1 MAVQSYTA
9 GDHAVFTTIYNGRS
23 DPRLEN
29 TVSMLVK
36 TLPVRFQCEADA
48 MTASVIEDCQS
59 FLLSAMANDIY
70 SFAEIRNAYDIKAD
84 LMFAYQGEAE
94 HSAQIG
100 GEEAEL
106 TMLGLSRAR
115 AAFGLDVMLDG
126 DRVLFEGEYD
136 PAIFS
141 EYTAE
146 GLISLVD
153 TIAGEFLRKERIG
166 EVSLVN
172 AAGLKAIEELYDTY
186 AEVSERPA
194 YRILQDSAHQYPDRT
209 AVVASDRSL
218 SYSEL
223 NSEANAAAYALV
235 SKGAGPDTIVA
246 VLADRDSYAGVMRQ
260 GVLKSGGAFLP
271 IDPEYPDDR
280 IRFILRDSGAGL
292 LITTEKIL
300 DRKKELFASLTKEG
314 IECIS
319 VQKAVSEEKGSDLN
333 RSVPYEALAYVIYT
347 SGSTGK
353 PKGVMLTN
361 KNLVNFVD
369 QNAKNREIQ
378 GFVRNT
384 SVSLALAALT
394 FDVSVMEEFI
404 PLNSGMTMVLAAQE
418 EILDPGKLSSL
429 MLTNRVDVM
438 TCTPSYISNLLD
450 LDEMVPAIKALK
462 SIDIGAES
470 FPGALYG
477 KLKAVN
483 PDLYIMNGYGP
494 TETTISCTMQVVNDG
509 EDITIGTP
517 NANVSAAT
525 VDRCGRLQPLGALGE
540 LVILGDGVGR
550 GYLGRDD
557 LTKKNFITL
566 LDKKAYR
573 TGDLVRIRKDG
584 HIEFHGRMDDQVKL
598 RGLRIELGEIQS
610 AINSFPGV
618 ISSIVVVA
626 HGETDYLAAYF
637 SAEQKTDIE
646 KLKKHIGRSLAEYMI
661 PQAFLQLDELPLT
674 ANGKVDKKALP
685 VLKIAAAEIVPPE
698 NDLEAGLV
706 NIVAEIIGN
715 HSFSVTSSL
724 ISLGLSSLGAIRFAA
739 MIDKTLGA
747 KVNVAQIMKQPTIRD
762 IAGFIGHND
771 SRSQAGVPHFEK
783 RELYPVT
790 ENQRGIFVDW
800 QRNENTSQYNIPEV
814 YLFKNTDGRK
824 LEEALRKTV
833 EAHCYLKARFVNDG
847 GDVKLRR
854 CDGEPVVV
862 SITALENVPD
872 QAFFQTRVRPFD
884 LLADRLYQFEV
895 YSFGTDSWLF
905 ADIHHTVYDGLSSGV
920 FMEDL
925 NKALSGENPEAES
938 LTAYDYALYE
948 KEILTG
954 DLLIRTD
961 ERFDGLLTGAACAS
975 IPSDG
980 NPDGIPYGITT
991 LMIPAAGID
1000 DLCARLE
1007 VTPGSFLQAAFAETV
1022 RRICRENK
1030 AVYTTVSNGR
1040 SADPALLG
1048 CVGMFVRT
1056 IPVVTMDT
1064 VSMTAEAYIRA
1075 MHKQLRESFS
1085 MEFYPYTRVVARH
1098 RLKAELM
1105 FVYQGGIEDGG
1116 EEHSEREIDL
1126 ELDAAK
1132 LPVTVMA
1139 WPEGQSYVLSV
1150 EYDGNRYGMKEMER
1164 FAKAFGAVC
1173 DGLTRFEKV
1182 SEVSLVG
1189 GNEEEEL
1196 ISVSKGRELAYNTE
1210 KTWIDLFLAQAEKHP
1225 DKTAV
1230 VDSKGS
1236 FTYEELNRA
1245 SDAVAAWLIRSGVQE
1260 NSFVAVKMDR
1270 VKEFMAAIIGIQKAG
1285 AAYVPIDPDYP
1296 PERIAYMQEDSEASV
1311 LLTEDMI
1318 GQILTEAGETGPV
1331 NRTTVGHRA
1340 YMIYTSG
1347 STGKPKGVVIPQSS
1361 LMAYA
1366 AWSSRE
1372 YGYREDRNFAHCVS
1386 FSFDA
1391 SVTDLVNPMITGA
1404 ELHIISAEMRRDLS
1418 RLAGYLEENRIYGI
1432 KFPTQLGMLMLNS
1445 FPDMYPA
1452 FTVLGGEKLLP
1463 VARTHVLQYNEYGPT
1478 EFTVGSDVHL
1488 VDQDKDEDIPIGF
1501 PVPNS
1506 WSFVCDSYG
1515 NLLPYGYVG
1524 ELCLAG
1530 AQIAE
1535 GYWKRPELTAEKFC
1549 PCPLL
1554 PGRKMYRTGD
1564 LVRYNA
1570 NGELECLGRIDTQVK
1585 LRGFRIELGEIESR
1599 ASRYDGI
1606 REVAAEVRK
1615 GRLVLYYTHEKSI
1628 DSGSLRSYLAKSL
1641 TDYMVPSVYVPMDA
1655 MPVTPVGKIDRKA
1668 LPDIESGETDRTVV
1682 PPETPLQEQL
1692 CGLFREALSLE
1703 KVGINENFFELG
1715 GNSLM
1720 ASGML
1725 MKAKL
1730 LELPLNYQDIFDHP
1744 TVMTLEELILLKRD
1758 KEKNRSCSDRQP
1770 VTVAPSEKNKEE
1782 FACLEKNKAEY
1793 LDELTAGDLGPVLIV
1808 GATGFLGAHIV
1819 KGFLDMTDQKIY
1831 CLVRHTD
1838 TPAVDRFLSVMFYYF
1853 DTSLKPYL
1861 EDRII
1866 VIEGDPLSGQGMEE
1880 MKKHEFRTV
1889 INCAASVKHFADIE
1903 LLMEANVKVV
1913 DKLIDLCLEKGARL
1927 IQTSTISVGGDIPV
1941 QEGERRKLTEDKHNI
1956 GQVTKMNGYVHT
1968 KYMAEEHVL
1977 RAICEKK
1984 LDAKIMRLGNLMSRS
1999 TDGEFQMNFNTNNFF
2014 RTLWAYAALGCVPV
2028 STLDEK
2034 VEYSPINETAKAI
2047 LLLSGT
2053 PGEFTVFHPY
2063 NSHTVEMGDII
2074 LAMNSAGFPVRIVN
2088 DREFDESLKKA
2099 MADEKLAA
2107 LVAPLLVY
2115 ETDESQTTAETE
2127 AENHFTTKALYRL
2140 GFRWS
2145 LTDLAYIENALRQTA
2160 SLIID

>member
-1 MAVQSYTA
+1 MSGSALE
-9 GDHAVFTTIYNGRS
+9 GGAVFESEGQAAIRVGCGVVQQVVWT
-23 DPRLEN
+23 E
-29 TVSMLVK
+29 
-36 TLPVRFQCEADA
+36 
-48 MTASVIEDCQS
+48 
-59 FLLSAMANDIY
+59 LLS
-70 SFAEIRNAYDIKAD
+70 
-84 LMFAYQGEAE
+84 
-94 HSAQIG
+94 
-100 GEEAEL
+100 
-106 TMLGLSRAR
+106 
-115 AAFGLDVMLDG
+115 
-126 DRVLFEGEYD
+126 
-136 PAIFS
+136 
-141 EYTAE
+141 
-146 GLISLVD
+146 
-153 TIAGEFLRKERIG
+153 ER
-166 EVSLVN
+166 
-172 AAGLKAIEELYDTY
+172 
-186 AEVSERPA
+186 
-194 YRILQDSAHQYPDRT
+194 Q
-209 AVVASDRSL
+209 
-218 SYSEL
+218 
-223 NSEANAAAYALV
+223 
-235 SKGAGPDTIVA
+235 
-246 VLADRDSYAGVMRQ
+246 
-260 GVLKSGGAFLP
+260 
-271 IDPEYPDDR
+271 
-280 IRFILRDSGAGL
+280 
-292 LITTEKIL
+292 
-300 DRKKELFASLTKEG
+300 
-314 IECIS
+314 
-319 VQKAVSEEKGSDLN
+319 
-333 RSVPYEALAYVIYT
+333 
-347 SGSTGK
+347 
-353 PKGVMLTN
+353 
-361 KNLVNFVD
+361 
-369 QNAKNREIQ
+369 
-378 GFVRNT
+378 
-384 SVSLALAALT
+384 
-394 FDVSVMEEFI
+394 
-404 PLNSGMTMVLAAQE
+404 
-418 EILDPGKLSSL
+418 
-429 MLTNRVDVM
+429 
-438 TCTPSYISNLLD
+438 
-450 LDEMVPAIKALK
+450 
-462 SIDIGAES
+462 
-470 FPGALYG
+470 
-477 KLKAVN
+477 
-483 PDLYIMNGYGP
+483 
-494 TETTISCTMQVVNDG
+494 
-509 EDITIGTP
+509 
-517 NANVSAAT
+517 
-525 VDRCGRLQPLGALGE
+525 
-540 LVILGDGVGR
+540 
-550 GYLGRDD
+550 
-557 LTKKNFITL
+557 
-566 LDKKAYR
+566 
-573 TGDLVRIRKDG
+573 
-584 HIEFHGRMDDQVKL
+584 
-598 RGLRIELGEIQS
+598 
-610 AINSFPGV
+610 
-618 ISSIVVVA
+618 
-626 HGETDYLAAYF
+626 
-637 SAEQKTDIE
+637 
-646 KLKKHIGRSLAEYMI
+646 
-661 PQAFLQLDELPLT
+661 LT
-674 ANGKVDKKALP
+674 ARN
-685 VLKIAAAEIVPPE
+685 
-698 NDLEAGLV
+698 
-706 NIVAEIIGN
+706 
-715 HSFSVTSSL
+715 
-724 ISLGLSSLGAIRFAA
+724 
-739 MIDKTLGA
+739 
-747 KVNVAQIMKQPTIRD
+747 RD
-762 IAGFIGHND
+762 
-771 SRSQAGVPHFEK
+771 
-783 RELYPVT
+783 
-790 ENQRGIFVDW
+790 
-800 QRNENTSQYNIPEV
+800 
-814 YLFKNTDGRK
+814 
-824 LEEALRKTV
+824 
-833 EAHCYLKARFVNDG
+833 
-847 GDVKLRR
+847 
-854 CDGEPVVV
+854 
-862 SITALENVPD
+862 
-872 QAFFQTRVRPFD
+872 
-884 LLADRLYQFEV
+884 
-895 YSFGTDSWLF
+895 
-905 ADIHHTVYDGLSSGV
+905 V
-920 FMEDL
+920 F
-925 NKALSGENPEAES
+925 
-938 LTAYDYALYE
+938 
-948 KEILTG
+948 
-954 DLLIRTD
+954 
-961 ERFDGLLTGAACAS
+961 
-975 IPSDG
+975 
-980 NPDGIPYGITT
+980 
-991 LMIPAAGID
+991 MIPAAGID

-1064 VSMTAEAYIRA
+1064 GSMTTEAYIRA
-1075 MHKQLRESFS
+1075 MHKQLLESFS
-1085 MEFYPYTRVVARH
+1085 MEFYPYTRVVERH

-1105 FVYQGGIEDGG
+1105 FVYQGGIEEG
-1116 EEHSEREIDL
+1116 EEDHTEREIDL
-1126 ELDAAK
+1126 ELDAVK

-1173 DGLTRFEKV
+1173 EGFTRFEKV
-1182 SEVSLVG
+1182 SEVSLVS

-1196 ISVSKGRELAYNTE
+1196 ISISKGRELAYNTE

-1318 GQILTEAGETGPV
+1318 GQILTEAGETVPV

-1386 FSFDA
+1386 FSFDV
-1391 SVTDLVNPMITGA
+1391 SVTDLVDPMITGA
-1404 ELHIISAEMRRDLS
+1404 ELHIISVEMRRDLS
-1418 RLAGYLEENRIYGI
+1418 RLAGYLKENRIYGI

-1535 GYWKRPELTAEKFC
+1535 GYWKRPELTTEKFC

-1570 NGELECLGRIDTQVK
+1570 NGELECL
-1585 LRGFRIELGEIESR
+1585 
-1599 ASRYDGI
+1599 
-1606 REVAAEVRK
+1606 AEVRN
-1615 GRLVLYYTHEKSI
+1615 GQLVLYYTHEKSI

-1641 TDYMVPSVYVPMDA
+1641 TYYMVPSVYVPMDA

-1668 LPDIESGETDRTVV
+1668 LPDIESGETDRTVL

-1692 CGLFREALSLE
+1692 CGLFREVLSLE
-1703 KVGINENFFELG
+1703 KVGINENFFDLG
-1715 GNSLM
+1715 GSSLM
-1720 ASGML
+1720 ASVML

-1744 TVMTLEELILLKRD
+1744 TVMTLEELILSKRE

-1770 VTVAPSEKNKEE
+1770 VTAAPSEKNKEE
-1782 FACLEKNKAEY
+1782 FACLKKNKAEY
-1793 LDELTAGDLGPVLIV
+1793 LDELTAEDLGPVLIV

-1831 CLVRHTD
+1831 CLVRHAD
-1838 TPAVDRFLSVMFYYF
+1838 TPAADRFLSVMFYYF
-1853 DTSLKPYL
+1853 EINLEHYL

-1866 VIEGDPLSGQGMEE
+1866 VIEGDPVSGQGMEE
-1880 MKKHEFRTV
+1880 TKKHEFRTV

-1913 DKLIDLCLEKGARL
+1913 DKLIDLCLEKRARL

-1941 QEGERRKLTEDKHNI
+1941 QERERRKLTEDKHNI
-1956 GQVTKMNGYVHT
+1956 GQITKMNGYVHT

-2053 PGEFTVFHPY
+2053 SGEFTVFHPY

-2074 LAMNSAGFPVRIVN
+2074 LSMNSAGFPVRIVN

-2107 LVAPLLVY
+2107 SVAPLLVY
-2115 ETDESQTTAETE
+2115 ETDESRTTAETE

-2140 GFRWS
+2140 GFKWS
-2145 LTDLAYIENALRQTA
+2145 LTDLVYIENALRKTA